1 MREVTNSQ
9 FDAIR
14 ETMTA
19 NEHATKQVPI
29 SAIKLTEHSFAK
41 SQIEIGGQPV
51 KVSNGFFLRMASMLK
66 MNASLTREF
75 IKNDNSKVA
84 AAMMN
89 ALNEYR
95 RSQGGKDVLVIA
107 NPQTREV
114 IDICDPK
121 RYRRLTNESLFD
133 MTQKIMNEHPSLIIE
148 TIDSSPSGGNTS
160 INFLNSEEV
169 GFPGAGKD
177 EFFKFGFSITQTSK
191 DTIVETYNT
200 RLVCSN
206 GMRVSLGSGAIGGNR
221 DLNFEEKFR
230 LGGTEADDIRTFLNR
245 VDAMKKAGFVP
256 GGFQHAIQS
265 AVGTKASLAEVENAM
280 MLAQRKVRE
289 DDPQFK
295 KNFIDAIERNHF
307 GGHRDTL
314 ARIIQKGQDPYK
326 LNDKQKSFIKTG
338 MSVWD
343 VINSLTYLGSN
354 NSGIELADKY
364 ELKAQAGDLFAKGT
378 SAGFDLQFAQYA
390 QL

>member
-1 MREVTNSQ
+1 MREITSQQ
-9 FDAIR
+9 FDLIR
-14 ETMTA
+14 ETLTA

-29 SAIKLTEHSFAK
+29 SAIKLTDRSFALN
-41 SQIEIGGQPV
+41 QIEISGQPV

-66 MNASLTREF
+66 MTASLTREF
-75 IKNDNSKVA
+75 IKNDNGKVA
-84 AAMMN
+84 AALMN

-95 RSQGGKDVLVIA
+95 RTAGGKDVLLIA
-107 NPQTREV
+107 NSNTREI

-133 MTQKIMNEHPSLIIE
+133 MTSKIMNEHPSLIIE
-148 TIDSSPSGGNTS
+148 TIDHSPSGGSAT

-177 EFFKFGFSITQTSK
+177 EFFKFGFSIIQTAK
-191 DTIVETYNT
+191 DTMVETYNT

-206 GMRVSLGSGAIGGNR
+206 GMRVSFGSGAIGGNR
-221 DLNFEEKFR
+221 DLHFEEKFR
-230 LGGTEADDIRTFLNR
+230 LAGTEADDIRTFLNR
-245 VDAMKKAGFVP
+245 VDAMKKAGFIP
-256 GGFQHAIQS
+256 GGFNAAIQS
-265 AVGTKASLAEVENAM
+265 AISTRASLAEVESAM

-295 KNFIDAIERNHF
+295 KGFIDSIERNYF
-307 GGHRDTL
+307 SGHAETIS
-314 ARIIQKGQDPYK
+314 RIAQKGMDPYQ

-338 MSVWD
+338 QSVWD
-343 VINSLTYLGSN
+343 VVNSLTYLGSN
-354 NSGIELADKY
+354 NSGIELDNKH
-364 ELKAQAGDLFAKGT
+364 ELKAEAGDLFAKGT
-378 SAGFDLQFAQYA
+378 NAGFDLQFAQYA

>member
-1 MREVTNSQ
+1 MREVTTSQ
-9 FDAIR
+9 FEAIR
-14 ETMTA
+14 ETLTG

-29 SAIKLTEHSFAK
+29 SAIKLTDRSFALN
-41 SQIEIGGQPV
+41 QIEIGGQPV
-51 KVSNGFFLRMASMLK
+51 KVSSGFFLRMASMLK

-75 IKNDNSKVA
+75 MKNDNGKVA

-89 ALNEYR
+89 ALNDYR
-95 RSQGGKDVLVIA
+95 RTAGGKDVLVIA
-107 NPQTREV
+107 NPNTREV
-114 IDICDPK
+114 IDICDPR

-133 MTQKIMNEHPSLIIE
+133 MTEKIMNEHPSLIIE
-148 TIDSSPSGGNTS
+148 TVDHSPNGGTAT

-177 EFFKFGFSITQTSK
+177 EFFKFGFSIIQTSK

-256 GGFQHAIQS
+256 GGFNSAIQS
-265 AVGTKASLAEVENAM
+265 AISTKASLAEVENAM

-295 KNFIDAIERNHF
+295 KGFIDAIERNYF
-307 GGHRDTL
+307 SGHAETM
-314 ARIIQKGQDPYK
+314 ARIAQKGMDPYK

-338 MSVWD
+338 QSVWD
-343 VINSLTYLGSN
+343 VVNSLTYLGSN
-354 NSGIELADKY
+354 NSGIELENKY

-378 SAGFDLQFAQYA
+378 GAGFDLQFAQYA

>member
-9 FDAIR
+9 FETIR
-14 ETMTA
+14 ETMA
-19 NEHATKQVPI
+19 QNEHATKTVSI
-29 SAIKLTEHSFAK
+29 SAIKLHDKSFNRNE
-41 SQIEIGGQPV
+41 IEVGGIPV
-51 KVSNGFFLRMASMLK
+51 KVARNFFLRLASMLK

-75 IKNDNSKVA
+75 IKNDNGKVA
-84 AAMMN
+84 AAFMN

-95 RSQGGKDVLVIA
+95 RGVGAKDVILIA

-133 MTQKIMNEHPSLIIE
+133 MTEKIMVEHPSLIIE
-148 TIDSSPSGGNTS
+148 TIDHSPFNGTTA

-177 EFFKFGFSITQTSK
+177 EFFKFGFSIIQSRK

-206 GMRVSLGSGAIGGNR
+206 GLRVSLGSGNIGSNR
-221 DLNFEEKFR
+221 DLHFEEKFR
-230 LGGTEADDIRTFLNR
+230 LTGTGADDIRTFLNK
-245 VDAMKKAGFVP
+245 VDQMKKADFIPAAFAGSLE
-256 GGFQHAIQS
+256 S
-265 AVGTKASLAEVENAM
+265 AMGTRASLAEVEQAM
-280 MLAQRKVRE
+280 MLAQRKVTE
-289 DDPQFK
+289 IDPQFK
-295 KNFIDAIERNHF
+295 KNFIDTIERNYF
-307 GGHRDTL
+307 EGHKETMHRVM
-314 ARIIQKGQDPYK
+314 QKGVDPYK
-326 LNDKQKSFIKTG
+326 LGDKQKGFIKTG

-343 VINSLTYLGSN
+343 VVNSLTYLGSN
-354 NSGIELADKY
+354 NSGIELTDKW
-364 ELKAQAGDLFAKGT
+364 ELKAHAGELFAKGVNQ
-378 SAGFDLQFAQYA
+378 GYDLQFAQFA

>member
-1 MREVTNSQ
+1 MREVTTSQ
-9 FDAIR
+9 FEAIR
-14 ETMTA
+14 ETLTG

-29 SAIKLTEHSFAK
+29 SAIKLTDRSFALN
-41 SQIEIGGQPV
+41 QIEIGGQPV
-51 KVSNGFFLRMASMLK
+51 KVSSGFFLRMASMLK

-75 IKNDNSKVA
+75 MKNDNGKVA

-89 ALNEYR
+89 ALNDYR
-95 RSQGGKDVLVIA
+95 RTAGGKDVLVIA
-107 NPQTREV
+107 NPNTREV
-114 IDICDPK
+114 IDICDPR

-133 MTQKIMNEHPSLIIE
+133 MTEKIMNEHPSLIIE
-148 TIDSSPSGGNTS
+148 TVDHSPNGGTAT

-177 EFFKFGFSITQTSK
+177 EFFKFGFSIIQTSK

-256 GGFQHAIQS
+256 GGFNSAIQS
-265 AVGTKASLAEVENAM
+265 AISTKASLAEVENAM

-295 KNFIDAIERNHF
+295 KGFIDAIERNYF
-307 GGHRDTL
+307 GGHAETM
-314 ARIIQKGQDPYK
+314 ARIAQKGMDPYK

-338 MSVWD
+338 QSVWD
-343 VINSLTYLGSN
+343 VVNSLTYLGSN
-354 NSGIELADKY
+354 NSGIELENKY

-378 SAGFDLQFAQYA
+378 GAGFDLQFAQYA